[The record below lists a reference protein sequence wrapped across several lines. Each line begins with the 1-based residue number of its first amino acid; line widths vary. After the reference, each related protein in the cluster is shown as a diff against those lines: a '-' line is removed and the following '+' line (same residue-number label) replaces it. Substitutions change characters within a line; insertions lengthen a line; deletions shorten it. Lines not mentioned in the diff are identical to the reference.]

1 MSSDG
6 IGGDPCKQISVSEN
20 VEVTDRRLVCFEVYF
35 FFLVVF

>member
-6 IGGDPCKQISVSEN
+6 IGGDSSKQISVSEN